1 MNLRSL
7 SVRDRRALLLGGAA
21 FAPMLLWLLIVAP
34 FTRHL
39 SATRDR
45 LERSGEML
53 RRELSVVRSASQY
66 AAART
71 EVQRRLAESQQRLIY
86 ATSDA
91 SARTMLVGFVDERA
105 RASDIDVAALD
116 ATGDSTA
123 VGTLRRVSVRLS
135 GTGDM
140 EGVLTLIGALE
151 GGSPFLVVSQIEIE
165 ARGVG
170 QSSLTEPTPVPASTA
185 GGASEAPPLAIKGP
199 EALTFRLVVT
209 GFRTSADPQG
219 RTIVGSNRVAA
230 R

>member
-7 SVRDRRALLLGGAA
+7 SVRDRRALTLGGAA

-34 FTRHL
+34 VTRHL

-45 LERSGEML
+45 LERSSEML
-53 RRELSVVRSASQY
+53 RRELSVVRSARQY
-66 AAART
+66 ATART
-71 EVQRRLAESQQRLIY
+71 EVQRRLAESYQRLIY

-91 SARTMLVGFVDERA
+91 SARTTLVGFVEERA
-105 RASDIDVAALD
+105 RASNIDVAAVD

-140 EGVLTLIGALE
+140 EGILTLIGALE

-165 ARGVG
+165 AREMG
-170 QSSLTEPTPVPASTA
+170 QSSLTEAAAVSAST
-185 GGASEAPPLAIKGP
+185 GASEAPALAIKGP
-199 EALTFRLVVT
+199 EALAFRLVVT

>member
-7 SVRDRRALLLGGAA
+7 SVRDRRALTLGGAA
-21 FAPMLLWLLIVAP
+21 FAPMLLWLLVVAP

-39 SATRDR
+39 STTHDR

-53 RRELSVVRSASQY
+53 RRELSIVRSTRQY
-66 AAART
+66 ATART

-91 SARTMLVGFVDERA
+91 SARTTLVGFVEERA
-105 RASDIDVAALD
+105 RTSDIDVAAVD
-116 ATGDSTA
+116 ATGDSSA

-140 EGVLTLIGALE
+140 EGILTLLGALE

-165 ARGVG
+165 AKEGG
-170 QSSLTEPTPVPASTA
+170 QSGLTESAAVPASTS
-185 GGASEAPPLAIKGP
+185 ASEAPALASKGP
-199 EALTFRLVVT
+199 EALVFRLVIS
-209 GFRTSADPQG
+209 GFRTSADPQS